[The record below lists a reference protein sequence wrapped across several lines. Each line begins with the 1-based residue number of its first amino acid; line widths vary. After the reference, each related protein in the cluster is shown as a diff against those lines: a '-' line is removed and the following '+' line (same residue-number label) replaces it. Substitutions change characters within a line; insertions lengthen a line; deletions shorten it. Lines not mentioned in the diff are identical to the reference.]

1 MSDKRV
7 YLAFQLILLL
17 LPATLATC
25 FLSTNDYI
33 SNNYSEYLIYIAG
46 VTGFISVVLLS
57 ESLSIL
63 LPESLASF
71 ISIGLYILIA
81 TLIFVRVYQP
91 VLKRFFIVSSIN
103 VWLAIW
109 SVFIGDIFL
118 FLAMQ

>member
-17 LPATLATC
+17 LPATLATF

-46 VTGFISVVLLS
+46 VTGFISVILLS
-57 ESLSIL
+57 EFLSIL